1 MDYKGIK
8 CPICQR
14 RFSSNDDIV
23 VCPRCGAP
31 YHRAC
36 YEEKGSCIF
45 PDLHE
50 KGENWRAPIEE
61 ERPQQQNGIPRQK
74 ICPNCSTNNAENA
87 LFCNRCG
94 YRFIDG
100 TMPQQNRDAGQTS
113 GFGAGGFGAGSF
125 GPGAFPGMVRVDTM
139 GGYQKEEP
147 VDEGVTAGDLAE
159 LIGPNQAY
167 YMSVFHMRQYY
178 NRRRFHF
185 CAFLFSGGWMLYRKM
200 NRLGAIFTAII
211 ALITIAN
218 TYLTYFVI
226 NPMMIELLG
235 KMGVDASAGI
245 TYEHLFVLS
254 QNLMSESPAT
264 LLLFCLPSLLGIARI
279 VLMVICGVKAN
290 NWYFKSCCEKLKNIK
305 AQYQPGSEE
314 YSEALHRQGGVNLPI
329 AICLLVCAL
338 IINYAPQFFL

>member
-8 CPICQR
+8 CPVCQR

-45 PDLHE
+45 LDLHE
-50 KGENWRAPIEE
+50 KGENWQAPIEE
-61 ERPQQQNGIPRQK
+61 ERPQPQQNGIPPQE
-74 ICPNCSTNNAENA
+74 ICPNCKTNNAQNA

-100 TMPQQNRDAGQTS
+100 TMPEQHRETPPVS
-113 GFGAGGFGAGSF
+113 GFSPVG
-125 GPGAFPGMVRVDTM
+125 FPGMMNIDAM

-147 VDEGVTAGDLAE
+147 VDDGVTAGDLAE

-167 YMSVFHMRQYY
+167 YMGVFHTRQYF

-185 CAFLFSGGWMLYRKM
+185 CAILFSGGWMLYRKK
-200 NRLGAIFTAII
+200 NKRGVII
-211 ALITIAN
+211 TVIMALIMLAN
-218 TYLTYFVI
+218 TYLSYFII
-226 NPMMIELLG
+226 NPMIIDLLG
-235 KMGVDASAGI
+235 KMGIDASAGVS
-245 TYEHLFVLS
+245 YEHLFLLS
-254 QNLMSESPAT
+254 QNLMMESPGT
-264 LLLFCLPSLLGIARI
+264 LLLFCIPSLLGIARI
-279 VLMVICGVKAN
+279 VLMIICGLKAN
-290 NWYFKSCCEKLKNIK
+290 DWYFKACREKIRSIRTV
-305 AQYQPGSEE
+305 YQPGSEE
-314 YSEALHRQGGVNLPI
+314 YTEALHRQGGINLPV

-338 IINYAPQFFL
+338 IINYAPQFFLS